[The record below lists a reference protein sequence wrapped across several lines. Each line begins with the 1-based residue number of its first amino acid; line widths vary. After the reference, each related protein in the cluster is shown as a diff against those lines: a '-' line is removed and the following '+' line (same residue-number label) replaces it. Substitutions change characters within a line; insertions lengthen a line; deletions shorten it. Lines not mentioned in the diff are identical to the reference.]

1 MLISNMFSSLIK
13 SDEFFRTVYPHLKTE
28 YFTEVLDKNV
38 LAKIKTYYDLYN
50 KVPTLSVLKLLI
62 ENDNDLSQETTD
74 DLIKRLVEIHK
85 VEKVSDEKLLIDE
98 VEKFVQNRAL
108 ENAILSSVEII
119 QDPTKSRG
127 AIREKIDEA
136 LAIQFVVNVG
146 HDYFKDARSRLE
158 SYSEIEESMPLDI
171 LKINEAMGGGLV
183 KKSLFLYAAPPN
195 KGKTL
200 WMCHNAASLLKSGKN
215 VLYISSE
222 MSEKAISKRID
233 ANLLD
238 IEMKELSIGLDKSK
252 FKSRLKGIFDKTK
265 GKLIVKQFPT
275 GTCTSNHIKALLH
288 EIKLKKG
295 FVPDVIVLDYINIFA
310 SSRLPA
316 AAMSSP
322 YIYIKAICEEMR
334 AIAVE
339 FDCCVLSAVQN
350 NRGSVKKTTD
360 VGLDDMA
367 DSFGIAMTADWVGA
381 LIQTEELREMCKYL
395 IKTVKTRFD
404 ENNDKVYTVG
414 VVFNKMRLTNLDD
427 SEQEIPLHIKDQLK
441 VQQKKKVEKETT
453 ESLFDFSDE
462 AVT

>member
-1 MLISNMFSSLIK
+1 MLITNMFNSLIK
-13 SDEFFRTVYPHLKTE
+13 SEKFFRIVYPHLKSE
-28 YFTEVLDKNV
+28 YFPEVPDKQ
-38 LAKIKTYYDLYN
+38 
-50 KVPTLSVLKLLI
+50 VLKKIGIFYEQYNRVPNLADVKLMVDQ
-62 ENDNDLSQETTD
+62 DNDLSVETSAEI
-74 DLIKRLVEIHK
+74 IKRLVEIHK
-85 VEKVSDEKLLIDE
+85 VERVTDENFLIDE

-108 ENAILSSVEII
+108 ENAIMSSVEIL
-119 QDPTKSRG
+119 QDETKARG
-127 AIREKIDEA
+127 SIREKIDEA
-136 LAIQFVVNVG
+136 LAIQFIVNVG
-146 HDYFKDARSRLE
+146 HDYIMDAEERLE
-158 SYSEIEESMPLDI
+158 SYSEVEESIPLDI

-200 WMCHNAASLLKSGKN
+200 WMCHNAASLLKSGQN

-233 ANLLD
+233 ANVLD
-238 IEMKELSIGLDKSK
+238 IEMKELSIGLDKTKFRSK
-252 FKSRLKGIFDKTK
+252 LKTIMTKTN
-265 GKLIVKQFPT
+265 GKLIVRQFPT

-295 FVPDVIVLDYINIFA
+295 FTPDVIILDYINIFA

-316 AAMSSP
+316 SAMTSP

-334 AIAVE
+334 AVAVE

-441 VQQKKKVEKETT
+441 VQKEQKRKKENENIVAEVA
-453 ESLFDFSDE
+453 FDFS
-462 AVT
+462 